1 MTDKGSKKPAGTPAN
16 TSASKARKLEDVTD
30 LDHLD
35 DIDDLDEVPTANVYT
50 RTGKA
55 APTEV
60 LPSAPKA
67 DTAGRAAVKADT
79 AAKPAEKRTLRR
91 RKAQQ
96 RKPVDITVDRVDEPS
111 AERAK
116 EPAKEAATVSAKPDT
131 AAEPVAA
138 STVSTAGT
146 LHTTEGAENLASE
159 STALDTKTASD
170 PQPAIGRGTTDVG
183 LLILRLVLG
192 GVLILSSLGVLF
204 QLGGNAGL
212 AGLEDAL
219 ASHTYPRALAIALPT
234 MGLAAGVFLVL
245 GLLTPVAS
253 MVAVAAT
260 GFAAIEAVTSSE
272 ATTDIFAWEPSVWLA
287 VALAGMA
294 LAVQFTGPGVVGIDF
309 GRSWARRP
317 MTSSWLCAVIGIAAA
332 VLLWIFA

>member
-1 MTDKGSKKPAGTPAN
+1 MTDKGSKKPASSPASS
-16 TSASKARKLEDVTD
+16 SADKARKLEDITD

-35 DIDDLDEVPTANVYT
+35 DIDDLDEVPSTNVYT

-60 LPSAPKA
+60 LPSAPKS
-67 DTAGRAAVKADT
+67 DKA
-79 AAKPAEKRTLRR
+79 E
-91 RKAQQ
+91 QV
-96 RKPVDITVDRVDEPS
+96 KPVDITVDRVDEPAS
-111 AERAK
+111 D
-116 EPAKEAATVSAKPDT
+116 PVTTSTPDT
-131 AAEPVAA
+131 AVEPVAA

-146 LHTTEGAENLASE
+146 LHTTEGAEDVASE
-159 STALDTKTASD
+159 STALDTTTTSD

-212 AGLEDAL
+212 AGLEDEL

-272 ATTDIFAWEPSVWLA
+272 ATSDIFAWEPSVWLA

>member
-1 MTDKGSKKPAGTPAN
+1 MTDKGSKKPAGSSVN
-16 TSASKARKLEDVTD
+16 SSADKARKLEDVTD

-35 DIDDLDEVPTANVYT
+35 DIDDLDEVPTTNVYT

-67 DTAGRAAVKADT
+67 DKA
-79 AAKPAEKRTLRR
+79 E
-91 RKAQQ
+91 QV
-96 RKPVDITVDRVDEPS
+96 KPVDITVDRVDEPAS
-111 AERAK
+111 G
-116 EPAKEAATVSAKPDT
+116 PVTTSTPDT

-146 LHTTEGAENLASE
+146 LHTTEGAESLTQESAA
-159 STALDTKTASD
+159 STADVAGA
-170 PQPAIGRGTTDVG
+170 PQPQPPIGRGTIDVG

-192 GVLILSSLGVLF
+192 GVLILTSLAVLF

-212 AGLEDAL
+212 AGLEDEL
-219 ASHTYPRALAIALPT
+219 ASYNYPHLLAIALPS
-234 MGLAAGVFLVL
+234 MGLGAGVFLVL

-260 GFAAIEAVTSSE
+260 GFAAINAVMTSES
-272 ATTDIFAWEPSVWLA
+272 TSDIFAWEPSVWLA
-287 VALAGMA
+287 IALAGMA
-294 LAVQFTGPGVVGIDF
+294 LAVQFTGPGLFGIDYS
-309 GRSWARRP
+309 RSWTRRP
-317 MTSSWLCAVIGIAAA
+317 MVSSWICAALGIAAA
-332 VLLWIFA
+332 VLLWVFA

>member
-1 MTDKGSKKPAGTPAN
+1 MTDKGSKKPASS
-16 TSASKARKLEDVTD
+16 SASSSADKARKLEDVTD

-35 DIDDLDEVPTANVYT
+35 DIDDLDEVPTTNVYT

-60 LPSAPKA
+60 LPSAPKS
-67 DTAGRAAVKADT
+67 DKA
-79 AAKPAEKRTLRR
+79 E
-91 RKAQQ
+91 QV
-96 RKPVDITVDRVDEPS
+96 KPVDITVDRVDEPAS
-111 AERAK
+111 
-116 EPAKEAATVSAKPDT
+116 EPVTTSTPDT

-146 LHTTEGAENLASE
+146 LHTTEGAEDLASE
-159 STALDTKTASD
+159 SAALDTTTTSD
-170 PQPAIGRGTTDVG
+170 PQPEIGRGTTDIG

-192 GVLILSSLGVLF
+192 GVLILTSLAVLF

-212 AGLEDAL
+212 AGLEDEL

-245 GLLTPVAS
+245 GLLTPIAS
-253 MVAVAAT
+253 LVAVAAT
-260 GFAAIEAVTSSE
+260 GFTAIEAVTSSE

-294 LAVQFTGPGVVGIDF
+294 LAVQFTGPGVFGVDF

-317 MTSSWLCAVIGIAAA
+317 LASSWIGAAVGIAAA
-332 VLLWIFA
+332 GLMWWFL

>member
-1 MTDKGSKKPAGTPAN
+1 MTDKGSKKPASSPASS
-16 TSASKARKLEDVTD
+16 SADKARKLEDITD

-35 DIDDLDEVPTANVYT
+35 DIDDLDEVPSTNVYT

-60 LPSAPKA
+60 LPSAPKS
-67 DTAGRAAVKADT
+67 DKA
-79 AAKPAEKRTLRR
+79 E
-91 RKAQQ
+91 QV
-96 RKPVDITVDRVDEPS
+96 KPVDITVDRVDEPAS
-111 AERAK
+111 D
-116 EPAKEAATVSAKPDT
+116 PVTTSTPDT
-131 AAEPVAA
+131 AVEPVAA

-159 STALDTKTASD
+159 STALDTKNTSD

-212 AGLEDAL
+212 AGLEDEL

-272 ATTDIFAWEPSVWLA
+272 ATSDIFAWEPSVWLA

>member
-1 MTDKGSKKPAGTPAN
+1 MTDKGSKKPAS
-16 TSASKARKLEDVTD
+16 TSAINSAGTARKLQDVTD

-35 DIDDLDEVPTANVYT
+35 NIDDLDDVPTTNVYT

-60 LPSAPKA
+60 SPSAPK
-67 DTAGRAAVKADT
+67 TRKAD
-79 AAKPAEKRTLRR
+79 
-91 RKAQQ
+91 
-96 RKPVDITVDRVDEPS
+96 KPVDITVGRVDEP
-111 AERAK
+111 AA
-116 EPAKEAATVSAKPDT
+116 EPASAPVTASTPDT

-146 LHTTEGAENLASE
+146 LHTTKGAENLAPE
-159 STALDTKTASD
+159 NTALDTTVTSD
-170 PQPAIGRGTTDVG
+170 TQPAIGRGTTDVG

-192 GVLILSSLGVLF
+192 GVLILTSLGVLF

-212 AGLEDAL
+212 AGLEDEL
-219 ASHTYPRALAIALPT
+219 ASYNYPRALAIALPT

-253 MVAVAAT
+253 MIAVAAT
-260 GFAAIEAVTSSE
+260 GFTAIDAVASSE

-294 LAVQFTGPGVVGIDF
+294 LAVQFTGPGLAGIDF

-317 MTSSWLCAVIGIAAA
+317 MTSSWLCAAIGIAAA
-332 VLLWIFA
+332 VLLWVFA